1 MARAYLVP
9 MSCDSRSECGGGGPE
24 VELVDSRGR
33 RCSMRDVRGRPVL
46 VAFVPDEAAGA
57 SFTID
62 EAIWRAEL
70 RGLGAALIV
79 VAENSYRLLQPD
91 DAVELL
97 TASLLAATVRE
108 QYEVAEA
115 GSALLLL
122 DERGAVAWR
131 FDEPTPKADSTTWLL
146 TALQA
151 AARVRPV
158 DDVAP
163 VYMNRRELMQASLL
177 AALSIAMADRVAFAR
192 TPPLA
197 HDSARITLSVNGKA
211 HTLTLEPRV
220 TLLDALR
227 EQLGFTGTK
236 KGCDHGQCGAC
247 TVLVDGRRINSCLT
261 LAIMNEDVK
270 ITTIEGLASGD
281 SLHRMQAAFLA
292 RDAFQCGYC
301 TPGQILSAVA
311 LVNEGTAR
319 TPAEIRE
326 QMSGN
331 ICRCGAYPNIVA
343 AVHDVMGG

>member
-1 MARAYLVP
+1 MVP
-9 MSCDSRSECGGGGPE
+9 MGCDSGNECGGGASGPE

-33 RCSMRDVRGRPVL
+33 RCSLRDVRGRPVL

-57 SFTID
+57 SFTVD

-79 VAENSYRLLQPD
+79 VAEDSYRLLQPD
-91 DAVELL
+91 DDVELL

-108 QYEVAEA
+108 QYAVVEA

-131 FDEPTPKADSTTWLL
+131 FDEPSRATDSTAWLL

-151 AARVRPV
+151 AARVRPAEE
-158 DDVAP
+158 VAP
-163 VYMNRRELMQASLL
+163 VYMNRREMMQASLL
-177 AALSIAMADRVAFAR
+177 AALSIALADRVAFAR
-192 TPPLA
+192 TPPA
-197 HDSARITLSVNGKA
+197 THGARVTLSVNGTA

-311 LVNEGTAR
+311 LVTEGTAR

-343 AVHDVMGG
+343 AVHDVVGG